1 MTKAK
6 MIKFICIENEEII
19 MAIKIAKIIITIM
32 LKHIML
38 ISKTKLREKKLKKKT
53 NNETIVV
60 VDASL

>member
-6 MIKFICIENEEII
+6 IIKFICIENEEII

-38 ISKTKLREKKLKKKT
+38 ISKTKLREKKLKKK
-53 NNETIVV
+53 NK
-60 VDASL
+60 